1 MKGSKTSGENHANG
15 AVVHY
20 FLQQKPS
27 EKDTVTIAILEA
39 DGDTIKLFSNQ
50 NLPSNWEHKGGK
62 LADLK
67 AGGNVFIWNHRYPD
81 AEKFEGMIL
90 WSYDLEGPKA
100 VPGAYQVRITAAGKT
115 EEQPFTILP
124 DPRSGVSSQVFQEQF
139 AFVQSV
145 SAKLTEAHRAI
156 KEIRKVRTQI
166 QAITSDLPKGETFK
180 AIKAMAAKMDSSM
193 TRVEE
198 ALYQTKSRSSQD
210 PLNFPVRLNDKLA
223 NLMGQT
229 VEGDFPPTQ
238 QAIEVR
244 DLLFRLTDE
253 QLRIW
258 QAIKEKE
265 LPALNQMVRNSG
277 VDLIRIK

>member
-67 AGGNVFIWNHRYPD
+67 AGGNVFTWNHRYPD